1 MVKRSNGQASAEKTV
16 PSSQTVPEYISGRVI
31 ITWCV
36 QALRRDPRGQLCQL
50 FLWDMSWAG
59 PFSYTKVKAGLWGPR
74 SPRLFLN
81 PINLLVALP
90 VLSLEL

>member
-1 MVKRSNGQASAEKTV
+1 MVKRLNGQASAEKTV
-16 PSSQTVPEYISGRVI
+16 PSSQTVPEYLSGRVI
-31 ITWCV
+31 IMWCV
-36 QALRRDPRGQLCQL
+36 QALRGDPCGQLCQL
-50 FLWDMSWAG
+50 FLWDTSWAG
-59 PFSYTKVKAGLWGPR
+59 PFSYTKVKAGLWGPS